1 MAIEDRAVAVNQGV
15 VKSGINLDCISASWL
30 ATQLDEVG
38 VVRLRDVFAPRWI
51 DAMRETVTT
60 RIAEHGD
67 GDLLVGQPDQIVGSA
82 AHQLINHPELRR
94 LFDDVARLKRPDV
107 SADSTTRCH
116 LHIRNGF
123 APKAPSN
130 LFHFDS
136 SVLTMVVPIVIPE
149 AAVGNCGELVA
160 FGNKR
165 PFRRF
170 VASHLVDKILTHNS
184 LYRRHLLMKVSETPE
199 DYLVD
204 IRPGDAYLF
213 WGYRQLHG
221 NLVCAPGLLRASLIV
236 MFGDV
241 HSDSP
246 ILNLAWRVSRSR
258 RDLGRFQHSPKPLS
272 DSAAS

>member
-1 MAIEDRAVAVNQGV
+1 MAAEDRAVAVKHGV
-15 VKSGINLDCISASWL
+15 VESGINLDGISASWL
-30 ATQLDEVG
+30 ASQLDEVG

-60 RIAEHGD
+60 RIDEHGD

-82 AHQLINHPELRR
+82 AHQLINHPELHR
-94 LFDDVARLKRPDV
+94 LFDDVARLKRPNVKDV
-107 SADSTTRCH
+107 SNLKCH
-116 LHIRNGF
+116 IHIRNGF

-136 SVLTMVVPIVIPE
+136 SVLTMVVPIFIPE
-149 AAVGNCGELVA
+149 AAAGSCGELVA

-165 PFRRF
+165 PFHRF
-170 VASHLVDKILTHNS
+170 VATHLVEKIWTHNS
-184 LYRRHLLMKVSETPE
+184 VYRRHLLKKVDEAPGE
-199 DYLVD
+199 YLVD
-204 IRPGDAYLF
+204 IRPGDAYVF

-246 ILNLAWRVSRSR
+246 ILKLAWRFSRSR
-258 RDLGRFQHSPKPLS
+258 RDLGRFQHSPKPVS
-272 DSAAS
+272 DSAVL